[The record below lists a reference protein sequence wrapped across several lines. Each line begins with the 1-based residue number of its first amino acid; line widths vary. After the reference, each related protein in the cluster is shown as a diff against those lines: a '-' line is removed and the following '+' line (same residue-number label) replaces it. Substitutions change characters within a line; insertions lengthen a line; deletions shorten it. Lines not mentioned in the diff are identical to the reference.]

1 MKVHIQVKAK
11 VQVHVEI
18 IHHVGKCFDNTLAL

>member
-1 MKVHIQVKAK
+1 MKVHIQVQAK

-18 IHHVGKCFDNTLAL
+18 IHYVGKYFDNTLA